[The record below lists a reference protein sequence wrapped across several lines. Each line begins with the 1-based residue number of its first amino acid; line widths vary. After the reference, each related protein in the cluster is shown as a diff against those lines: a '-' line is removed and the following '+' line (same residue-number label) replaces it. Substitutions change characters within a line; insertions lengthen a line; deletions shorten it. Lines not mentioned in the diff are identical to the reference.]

1 MTFTSEIENT
11 ATARGIEMR
20 GSIKGQTLH
29 LFNESGI
36 NCIGKSKFSAKDSA
50 RMALAAEGRSGTATA
65 IAEKTGIH
73 SFGTRDTYLDK
84 WQELGRFC
92 KEEFRMRDLEKLT
105 TDHVRQFLAYKIEM
119 GVSYSHWSGN
129 AAAFAKL
136 ENALNA
142 YSEKFNRGTSYNF
155 RSAVNELRSEARLE
169 LPRFTGTRN
178 YDNPGRLIASICD
191 STHQLVARIQHESG
205 LRVAGAT
212 NITAGQLKGLS
223 KDAVTG
229 KAVGLIDYKG
239 KGGKAGTAQVS
250 ASTYQ
255 RLEKHIFE
263 QGTLK
268 VSVDAYRSSLKSS
281 AQASGQE
288 YNGSHGLRWNFAKE
302 RFSEL
307 QKSGIGYEKA
317 LGMVSNEMG
326 HNRIEI
332 SEHYLGLR

>member
-1 MTFTSEIENT
+1 
-11 ATARGIEMR
+11 MR
-20 GSIKGQTLH
+20 GSVKGQALH
-29 LFNESGI
+29 LLNESGI
-36 NCIGKSKFSAKDSA
+36 NCIGQSKFSAKDCA
-50 RMALAAEGRSGTATA
+50 RMALAEEGRSGTSSA

-92 KEEFRMRDLEKLT
+92 KEEFRIKDLEKLT
-105 TDHVRQFLAYKIEM
+105 TEHVQQFLAYKIEM

-155 RSAVNELRSEARLE
+155 RSAVNELRPEARLE

-178 YDNPGRLIASICD
+178 YDNPERLIASISD
-191 STHQLVARIQHESG
+191 RTHQLVAIIQHESG

-229 KAVGLIDYKG
+229 KTVGVIDYKG
-239 KGGKAGTAQVS
+239 KGGKAGTARVS
-250 ASTYQ
+250 AGTYQ
-255 RLEKHIFE
+255 RLDKHIFE
-263 QGTLK
+263 HGNMK
-268 VSVDAYRSSLKSS
+268 VSADAYRSSLKAS
-281 AQASGQE
+281 AQASGQN

-317 LGMVSNEMG
+317 LGMVSDDMG

-332 SEHYLGLR
+332 SEHYLGLK